1 MYQTTQEQLQAI
13 RLGEDSSL
21 ELKAVVFSG
30 AKVKGPGRD
39 DLAEEIAAFAN
50 AKGDVL
56 VLGVSLHRR
65 SGGAQ

>member
-1 MYQTTQEQLQAI
+1 MYQTTQELLQAI

-39 DLAEEIAAFAN
+39 ELAEDSPNRA
-50 AKGDVL
+50 
-56 VLGVSLHRR
+56 S
-65 SGGAQ
+65 